1 MLTNE
6 DLQAISGLITS
17 AVTASEGRMM
27 ARMDKIDARLA
38 NMDAR
43 LDNMDTRLD
52 NMDTRLD
59 NMDARLDNM
68 DARLGRVEHELVEVK
83 DRLCAGAV
91 EENTEVTR
99 GAVNAL
105 VEWAEQVAVIT
116 KAPFP
121 VQHQPVVEP

>member
-27 ARMDKIDARLA
+27 ARMDKIDARLD

-43 LDNMDTRLD
+43 LDNMDARLD

-83 DRLCAGAV
+83 DRLCAV

>member
-27 ARMDKIDARLA
+27 ARMDKIDARL
-38 NMDAR
+38 
-43 LDNMDTRLD
+43 
-52 NMDTRLD
+52 
-59 NMDARLDNM
+59 DNM

-83 DRLCAGAV
+83 DRLCAV
-91 EENTEVTR
+91 EENTEITR

-121 VQHQPVVEP
+121 VQHQPVMEP

>member
-27 ARMDKIDARLA
+27 ARMDKIDARL
-38 NMDAR
+38 
-43 LDNMDTRLD
+43 
-52 NMDTRLD
+52 D

-83 DRLCAGAV
+83 DRLCAV

-121 VQHQPVVEP
+121 VQHQPVMEP

>member
-27 ARMDKIDARLA
+27 ARMDKIDARLD

-52 NMDTRLD
+52 N
-59 NMDARLDNM
+59 
-68 DARLGRVEHELVEVK
+68 
-83 DRLCAGAV
+83 
-91 EENTEVTR
+91 
-99 GAVNAL
+99 AVNAL

>member
-52 NMDTRLD
+52 NMD
-59 NMDARLDNM
+59 ARLDNM

-83 DRLCAGAV
+83 DRLCAGTSQWW
-91 EENTEVTR
+91 NRDRYDRRSHPKNRITR
-99 GAVNAL
+99 PKSRYDRRSYL
-105 VEWAEQVAVIT
+105 LFLI
-116 KAPFP
+116 
-121 VQHQPVVEP
+121 

>member
-27 ARMDKIDARLA
+27 ARMDKIDARL
-38 NMDAR
+38 
-43 LDNMDTRLD
+43 
-52 NMDTRLD
+52 D

-83 DRLCAGAV
+83 DRLCAV
-91 EENTEVTR
+91 EENTEITR

-121 VQHQPVVEP
+121 VQHQPAMEP

>member
-17 AVTASEGRMM
+17 AVNASEERMM
-27 ARMDKIDARLA
+27 ARMDKIDA
-38 NMDAR
+38 
-43 LDNMDTRLD
+43 
-52 NMDTRLD
+52 RLD

-83 DRLCAGAV
+83 DRLCAV
-91 EENTEVTR
+91 EENTEITR

-121 VQHQPVVEP
+121 VQHQPVMEP

>member
-6 DLQAISGLITS
+6 DLQAISALITS

-27 ARMDKIDARLA
+27 ARMDKI
-38 NMDAR
+38 
-43 LDNMDTRLD
+43 
-52 NMDTRLD
+52 
-59 NMDARLDNM
+59 DARLDNM

-83 DRLCAGAV
+83 DRLCAV
-91 EENTEVTR
+91 EENTEITR

>member
-52 NMDTRLD
+52 NMD
-59 NMDARLDNM
+59 ARLDNM

-83 DRLCAGAV
+83 DRLCAVGRAGGGDHQSAV
-91 EENTEVTR
+91 PRAAPASGGT
-99 GAVNAL
+99 
-105 VEWAEQVAVIT
+105 VIGT
-116 KAPFP
+116 TGGRTPKTA
-121 VQHQPVVEP
+121 

>member
-17 AVTASEGRMM
+17 AVTASEERMM
-27 ARMDKIDARLA
+27 ARMDKID
-38 NMDAR
+38 
-43 LDNMDTRLD
+43 TRLD
-52 NMDTRLD
+52 NMDARLD

-83 DRLCAGAV
+83 DRLCAV

-121 VQHQPVVEP
+121 VQHQPVMEP

>member
-6 DLQAISGLITS
+6 DLQAISALITS

-27 ARMDKIDARLA
+27 ARMDKIDARLD

-43 LDNMDTRLD
+43 LDNMDT
-52 NMDTRLD
+52 
-59 NMDARLDNM
+59 RLDNM

-83 DRLCAGAV
+83 DRLCAV

>member
-27 ARMDKIDARLA
+27 ARMDKIDARLD

-43 LDNMDTRLD
+43 LDNMDT
-52 NMDTRLD
+52 
-59 NMDARLDNM
+59 RLDNM

-83 DRLCAGAV
+83 DRLCAV

-121 VQHQPVVEP
+121 VQHKPVVEP

>member
-27 ARMDKIDARLA
+27 ARMDKIDARLD

-43 LDNMDTRLD
+43 LDNMDT
-52 NMDTRLD
+52 
-59 NMDARLDNM
+59 RLDNM

-83 DRLCAGAV
+83 DRLCAV
-91 EENTEVTR
+91 EENTEITR

>member
-27 ARMDKIDARLA
+27 ARMDKIDARL
-38 NMDAR
+38 
-43 LDNMDTRLD
+43 
-52 NMDTRLD
+52 D

-83 DRLCAGAV
+83 DRLCAV
-91 EENTEVTR
+91 EENTEITR

-121 VQHQPVVEP
+121 VQHQPVMEP

>member
-17 AVTASEGRMM
+17 AITASEGRMM
-27 ARMDKIDARLA
+27 ARMDKI
-38 NMDAR
+38 
-43 LDNMDTRLD
+43 
-52 NMDTRLD
+52 
-59 NMDARLDNM
+59 DARLDNM

-83 DRLCAGAV
+83 DRLCAV
-91 EENTEVTR
+91 EENTEITR

-121 VQHQPVVEP
+121 VQHQPVMEP

>member
-17 AVTASEGRMM
+17 AVTASEERMM
-27 ARMDKIDARLA
+27 ARMDKI
-38 NMDAR
+38 
-43 LDNMDTRLD
+43 
-52 NMDTRLD
+52 DTRLD

-83 DRLCAGAV
+83 DRLCAV

-121 VQHQPVVEP
+121 VQHQPVMEP

>member
-1 MLTNE
+1 MLTDE
-6 DLQAISGLITS
+6 DLQASSGLITS
-17 AVTASEGRMM
+17 AVTASEERMM
-27 ARMDKIDARLA
+27 ARMDKIDA
-38 NMDAR
+38 
-43 LDNMDTRLD
+43 
-52 NMDTRLD
+52 RLD

-83 DRLCAGAV
+83 DRLCAV
-91 EENTEVTR
+91 EENTEITR

-121 VQHQPVVEP
+121 VQHQPVMEP

>member
-17 AVTASEGRMM
+17 AVTASEERMM
-27 ARMDKIDARLA
+27 ARMDRIDA
-38 NMDAR
+38 
-43 LDNMDTRLD
+43 
-52 NMDTRLD
+52 RLD

-83 DRLCAGAV
+83 DRLCAV
-91 EENTEVTR
+91 EENTEITR

-121 VQHQPVVEP
+121 VQHQPVMEP

>member
-27 ARMDKIDARLA
+27 ARMDKIDARL
-38 NMDAR
+38 
-43 LDNMDTRLD
+43 
-52 NMDTRLD
+52 D

-83 DRLCAGAV
+83 DRLCAV

>member
-27 ARMDKIDARLA
+27 ARMDKIDARLD

-43 LDNMDTRLD
+43 LDNMDT
-52 NMDTRLD
+52 
-59 NMDARLDNM
+59 RLDNM

-83 DRLCAGAV
+83 DRLCAV

>member
-6 DLQAISGLITS
+6 DLQAISGLTTS

-27 ARMDKIDARLA
+27 ARMDKIDARLD

-43 LDNMDTRLD
+43 LDNMDT
-52 NMDTRLD
+52 
-59 NMDARLDNM
+59 RLDNM

-83 DRLCAGAV
+83 DRLCAV

>member
-17 AVTASEGRMM
+17 AVTASEERMM
-27 ARMDKIDARLA
+27 ARMDKIDA
-38 NMDAR
+38 
-43 LDNMDTRLD
+43 
-52 NMDTRLD
+52 RLD

-83 DRLCAGAV
+83 DRLCAV

-121 VQHQPVVEP
+121 VQHQPVMEP

>member
-17 AVTASEGRMM
+17 AVTASEERMM
-27 ARMDKIDARLA
+27 ARMDRI
-38 NMDAR
+38 DAR
-43 LDNMDTRLD
+43 LDNMDA
-52 NMDTRLD
+52 RLD

-83 DRLCAGAV
+83 DRLCAV
-91 EENTEVTR
+91 EENTEITR

-121 VQHQPVVEP
+121 VQHQPVMEP

>member
-17 AVTASEGRMM
+17 AVTASEERMM
-27 ARMDKIDARLA
+27 ARMDKIDA
-38 NMDAR
+38 
-43 LDNMDTRLD
+43 
-52 NMDTRLD
+52 RLD

-83 DRLCAGAV
+83 DRLCAV
-91 EENTEVTR
+91 EENTEITR

-121 VQHQPVVEP
+121 AQHQPVMEP

>member
-17 AVTASEGRMM
+17 AVTASEERMM
-27 ARMDKIDARLA
+27 ARMDKIDA
-38 NMDAR
+38 
-43 LDNMDTRLD
+43 
-52 NMDTRLD
+52 RLD

-83 DRLCAGAV
+83 DRLCAV
-91 EENTEVTR
+91 EENTEITR

>member
-17 AVTASEGRMM
+17 AITASEGRMM
-27 ARMDKIDARLA
+27 ARMDKIDA
-38 NMDAR
+38 
-43 LDNMDTRLD
+43 
-52 NMDTRLD
+52 RLD

-83 DRLCAGAV
+83 DRLCAV
-91 EENTEVTR
+91 EENTEITR

-121 VQHQPVVEP
+121 VQHQPVMEP

>member
-27 ARMDKIDARLA
+27 ARMDKIDARLD

-52 NMDTRLD
+52 NMD
-59 NMDARLDNM
+59 AWLDNM

-83 DRLCAGAV
+83 DRLCAV

>member
-17 AVTASEGRMM
+17 AVTASEERMM
-27 ARMDKIDARLA
+27 ARMDKI
-38 NMDAR
+38 
-43 LDNMDTRLD
+43 
-52 NMDTRLD
+52 
-59 NMDARLDNM
+59 DARLDNM

-83 DRLCAGAV
+83 DRLCAV
-91 EENTEVTR
+91 EENTEITR

-121 VQHQPVVEP
+121 VQHQPVMEP

>member
-17 AVTASEGRMM
+17 AVTASEERMM
-27 ARMDKIDARLA
+27 ARMDRI
-38 NMDAR
+38 DAR
-43 LDNMDTRLD
+43 LDNI
-52 NMDTRLD
+52 
-59 NMDARLDNM
+59 DARLDNM

-83 DRLCAGAV
+83 DRLCAV
-91 EENTEVTR
+91 EENTEITR

-121 VQHQPVVEP
+121 VQHQPVMEP

>member
-6 DLQAISGLITS
+6 DLQAISALITS

-27 ARMDKIDARLA
+27 ARMDKIDARLD

-43 LDNMDTRLD
+43 LDNMDT
-52 NMDTRLD
+52 
-59 NMDARLDNM
+59 RLDNM

-83 DRLCAGAV
+83 DRLCAV
-91 EENTEVTR
+91 EENTEITR

-121 VQHQPVVEP
+121 VQHQPVMEP

>member
-27 ARMDKIDARLA
+27 ARMDKIDARLD
-38 NMDAR
+38 NMDA
-43 LDNMDTRLD
+43 
-52 NMDTRLD
+52 RLD

-83 DRLCAGAV
+83 DRLCAV
-91 EENTEVTR
+91 EENTEITR

-121 VQHQPVVEP
+121 VQHQPVMEP

>member
-1 MLTNE
+1 MLTYE

-27 ARMDKIDARLA
+27 ARMDKIDARL
-38 NMDAR
+38 
-43 LDNMDTRLD
+43 
-52 NMDTRLD
+52 D

-83 DRLCAGAV
+83 DRLCAV
-91 EENTEVTR
+91 EENTEITR

-121 VQHQPVVEP
+121 VQHQPVMEP

>member
-17 AVTASEGRMM
+17 AVTASEERMM
-27 ARMDKIDARLA
+27 ARMDKIDA
-38 NMDAR
+38 
-43 LDNMDTRLD
+43 
-52 NMDTRLD
+52 RLD

-83 DRLCAGAV
+83 DRLCAV
-91 EENTEVTR
+91 EENTEITR

-121 VQHQPVVEP
+121 VQHQPVMEP

>member
-17 AVTASEGRMM
+17 AVNASEERMM
-27 ARMDKIDARLA
+27 ARMDKI
-38 NMDAR
+38 
-43 LDNMDTRLD
+43 
-52 NMDTRLD
+52 
-59 NMDARLDNM
+59 DARLDNM

-83 DRLCAGAV
+83 DRLCAV
-91 EENTEVTR
+91 EENTEITR

-121 VQHQPVVEP
+121 VQHQPAMEP